1 MTTQVRNL
9 VLEAVSKT
17 IKGTTFVGI
26 RNYENAKGEVSNQT
40 LLVGFSTE
48 NAMQHD
54 FKALQEN
61 KDKIFEEIVK
71 KFDFEVVKQAYKEL
85 FESLEKRLSSEE
97 VKEKLRLQGDA
108 TILKSDAQNDAYEYL
123 AKGIK
128 LHKET
133 KKIHI
138 FGMVIKKT
146 TLVPIEYKAVN
157 SAPKTLCKE
166 QIKKLCGFKE
176 SKMRNF
182 IFDKSEVKVQGIE
195 IK

>member
-1 MTTQVRNL
+1 
-9 VLEAVSKT
+9 
-17 IKGTTFVGI
+17 
-26 RNYENAKGEVSNQT
+26 
-40 LLVGFSTE
+40 
-48 NAMQHD
+48 MQHD

-61 KDKIFEEIVK
+61 RFKIFEEIVK

-85 FESLEKRLSSEE
+85 YESLEKRLSSEE

-138 FGMVIKKT
+138 FGMVVKKT
-146 TLVPIEYKAVN
+146 ILVPIEYKAVN

-176 SKMRNF
+176 SKMRNL
-182 IFDKSEVKVQGIE
+182 IFDKSEVKIQGIE